1 MAEMNKINSFK
12 SFTEIRNAEAQ
23 NKLREENSTKRKQL
37 AQKFESILDEMGI
50 TSYNELDEEQQREFI
65 SRILD
70 EHHTDN
76 PNDKYVVKPCDEP
89 GTPWAVWEGDV
100 RVECFK
106 TEEEAKAYAEKQN
119 KEQGLEEG
127 NAFGDAVRKAK
138 EAGEKEFE
146 FEGKTYKVTESSEV
160 SERNA
165 FLGARAKAIEEDR
178 EEFEF
183 NGKTYKVTTKSN
195 VSEGNAFGDAVRKAK
210 EAGEKEFEF
219 EGKTYKVEESLV
231 NEATRWQFGII
242 DKTGKI
248 ESNYVHHD
256 GYPSAVVPEIKGM
269 KASKVR
275 QILKDA
281 EMGGMSS
288 LGKFYNDSKG
298 STTIKGQV
306 KNIKKYLKEV
316 VDDASAEYVYLF
328 DERIGKWVGADT
340 YTDKALKPV
349 DQIEES
355 LVSEAIK
362 VEGKRD
368 AKKVV
373 TQYNKIFNK
382 SLVDFGAMTTESIL
396 GCIKYLMSEALHDAN
411 FHREAEPTAKMIKG
425 NIRPLEIKMPGL
437 GGHFVKIGPK
447 TIKEILDK
455 YYSDIA
461 NAAGWGGIGIVEGT
475 ALYLEQIKQ
484 EAMGQAALNKFNSMF
499 EGGEVRI
506 DVEARINEAKVL
518 EAAAWEIGKDYPSYG
533 VVVGVTQD
541 GDLCEV
547 SFDTGEKIVFR
558 DSGDKW
564 IQESAV
570 TEGRVKQFEMELNA
584 MIKEIKRGYGW
595 IDPEFVEDTWE
606 NMSDSIDF
614 EIVKGE
620 IYKRLIAAGLLAYA
634 SDEDEEE
641 AGTYVKS
648 LKELGIKESVITEA
662 RFVKDFNRDVLK
674 AKTKEEVLE
683 LYPNAQFFIGKSDHF
698 FGELDGNLFFKAYYT
713 KAQKEFE
720 IKSVYSQK
728 GSNYVHLYNESVV
741 TENYEVIYSDGMS
754 QMKKFRNERQALDFM
769 NKEIASNKKL
779 RDIAIYKPGMHSTT
793 QTELVVKF
801 WGEGSYL
808 DNVSKRDKNLA
819 AKKLEES
826 VVTEYR
832 DDKWKVVDSN
842 GNEVAGPDAKHIMV
856 DYAKQKR
863 GWKAIKVKESAV
875 TEAEIKSDEEF
886 KEYAFTVLKKA
897 FGEDFDEVKAGEVV
911 DGILSKSDG
920 DYGAAVGMLTSSLG

>member
-1 MAEMNKINSFK
+1 MPINIK
-12 SFTEIRNAEAQ
+12 SF
-23 NKLREENSTKRKQL
+23 
-37 AQKFESILDEMGI
+37 G
-50 TSYNELDEEQQREFI
+50 EF
-65 SRILD
+65 S
-70 EHHTDN
+70 
-76 PNDKYVVKPCDEP
+76 K
-89 GTPWAVWEGDV
+89 
-100 RVECFK
+100 FK
-106 TEEEAKAYAEKQN
+106 TEQEAIALENEQNLKREKTASVFKNLLAEYNVDSISSLSREQKQ
-119 KEQGLEEG
+119 EFYSRLEEG
-127 NAFGDAVRKAK
+127 NAFGKAVKKAK

-146 FEGKTYKVTESSEV
+146 F
-160 SERNA
+160 
-165 FLGARAKAIEEDR
+165 D
-178 EEFEF
+178 
-183 NGKTYKVTTKSN
+183 
-195 VSEGNAFGDAVRKAK
+195 
-210 EAGEKEFEF
+210 
-219 EGKTYKVEESLV
+219 GKTYKVEESLV
-231 NEATRWQFGII
+231 T
-242 DKTGKI
+242 
-248 ESNYVHHD
+248 
-256 GYPSAVVPEIKGM
+256 
-269 KASKVR
+269 
-275 QILKDA
+275 
-281 EMGGMSS
+281 
-288 LGKFYNDSKG
+288 
-298 STTIKGQV
+298 
-306 KNIKKYLKEV
+306 
-316 VDDASAEYVYLF
+316 
-328 DERIGKWVGADT
+328 
-340 YTDKALKPV
+340 
-349 DQIEES
+349 
-355 LVSEAIK
+355 EAINVK
-362 VEGKRD
+362 GKRD

-396 GCIKYLMSEALHDAN
+396 GCIKYLMSEALQDAN

-484 EAMGQAALNKFNSMF
+484 EAMGQAALNKFNTMF
-499 EGGEVRI
+499 EGEEVRI

-570 TEGRVKQFEMELNA
+570 TEGRVKQFEIELNA

-620 IYKRLIAAGLLAYA
+620 IYKKLIAAGLLAYA

-641 AGTYVKS
+641 AGTYIKS
-648 LKELGIKESVITEA
+648 LKELGIKESTVTEA
-662 RFVKDFNRDVLK
+662 KFVKDFNRDVLD

-720 IKSVYSQK
+720 IKSVYSEK

-741 TENYEVIYSDGMS
+741 TEARYNKKSLLKKLGSQHDAIIQTGNGKEYIIYNPDSNNDDNAAMWRNDDSVFAVDQDGEEHEIKYSD
-754 QMKKFRNERQALDFM
+754 
-769 NKEIASNKKL
+769 I
-779 RDIAIYKPGMHSTT
+779 
-793 QTELVVKF
+793 V
-801 WGEGSYL
+801 SY
-808 DNVSKRDKNLA
+808 N
-819 AKKLEES
+819 ES
-826 VVTEYR
+826 VV
-832 DDKWKVVDSN
+832 N
-842 GNEVAGPDAKHIMV
+842 
-856 DYAKQKR
+856 
-863 GWKAIKVKESAV
+863 
-875 TEAEIKSDEEF
+875 EAEIKSDDEF
-886 KEYAFTVLKKA
+886 QEYAFTVLKKA
-897 FGEDFDEVKAGEVV
+897 FGDDFDEAKAQEVV
-911 DGILSKSDG
+911 DGILSKCGD
-920 DYGAAVGMLTSSLG
+920 DYGACVGTLTSSLG